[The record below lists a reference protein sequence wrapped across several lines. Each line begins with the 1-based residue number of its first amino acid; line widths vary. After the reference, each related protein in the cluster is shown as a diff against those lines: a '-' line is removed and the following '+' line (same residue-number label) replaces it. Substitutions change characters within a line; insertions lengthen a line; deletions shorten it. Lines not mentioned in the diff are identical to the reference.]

1 MSRSLAAGPEAHSP
15 LAHLCE
21 EMAELELSTVS
32 AASRRHAVGVIA
44 DTIGVMLGGG
54 REPEVIAL
62 VEDRRMDSLFPFHPG
77 PAQLVS
83 PGQPGTDAMTAA
95 FVNATA
101 GTFLELDEGVRPSGH
116 PGVHVIPAALA
127 AAQALG
133 RSGSELLAAVLSGY
147 EVAAR
152 LFTAYRLRF
161 PVHPHGN
168 LAAIGSAVAVA
179 RLRRADPVEPARIA
193 TALPLL
199 SVWQPAFEG
208 ATVRNA
214 FAGVGAAI
222 GVLANQLAAAGFSGS
237 DEALP
242 TAFGEIAG
250 ELVDGD
256 ALSAPLRTDTLLIDH
271 DYQKVHSACALSH
284 SAIDAVLSLGP
295 IDHEAVRSVTVET
308 VENNL
313 RLDRQPRGNGLSNR
327 FSLQYAVATAIV
339 SGSGG
344 PDAFSV
350 TDERAAELSKRVSVT
365 AVPGLTAGWPARSTA
380 RVAIELEDRTLEA
393 EIENPVGHES
403 RRLSPDQLRDKFES
417 LAAASDGSGARV
429 SYERLLELEQ
439 IDDVSGLLSA
449 GDVPGDR
456 CAR

>member
-1 MSRSLAAGPEAHSP
+1 MTRTTATDSASP
-15 LAHLCE
+15 LAQLS
-21 EMAELELSTVS
+21 ADAVRLELAEVGEET
-32 AASRRHAVGVIA
+32 RRHAVAVIA
-44 DTIGVMLGGG
+44 DTIGAMLGGG

-62 VEDRRMDSLFPFHPG
+62 VEDRAEEALFPLHPG
-77 PAQLVS
+77 PAQLVT
-83 PGQPGTDAMTAA
+83 PGQPGTDAVTAA
-95 FVNATA
+95 FVNASA

-116 PGVHVIPAALA
+116 PGVHVVPAALA

-168 LAAIGSAVAVA
+168 LAAIGAAVAVA

-222 GVLANQLAAAGFSGS
+222 GVLANRLAAAGFTGS
-237 DEALP
+237 EEALP

-250 ELVDGD
+250 KLVDGD
-256 ALSAPLRTDTLLIDH
+256 LLSAPVRADTLLIDH
-271 DYQKVHSACALSH
+271 DYQKRHSACALSH

-295 IDHEAVRSVTVET
+295 IDHEAVRAVRVQT

-313 RLDRQPRGNGLSNR
+313 RLDRQSRGNGLSNR

-339 SGSGG
+339 NGSGG
-344 PDAFSV
+344 PDSFSA
-350 TDERAAELSKRVSVT
+350 TDERALELAERVSLE
-365 AVPGLTAGWPARSTA
+365 ALPELTASWPARSTA
-380 RVAIELEDRTLEA
+380 RVAVELEGGTLET
-393 EIENPVGHES
+393 EVENPIGHES
-403 RRLSPDQLRDKFES
+403 QRLSPEQLREKFEA
-417 LAAASDGSGARV
+417 LAADPNAAAARV
-429 SYERLLELEQ
+429 SYERLLGLEQ
-439 IDDVSGLLSA
+439 IDDVSGLLA
-449 GDVPGDR
+449 P
-456 CAR
+456 